1 MQTKST
7 RENQRTMKTSE
18 LVRRFLPYF
27 RPYRGM
33 LALDLFCAMLTTLC
47 DLVLPMIV
55 RSITGLASGSAAALT
70 VAYVLKV
77 GGVYVLLRLVDTVA
91 NYIMVAR
98 GHVMG
103 TYIERDMR
111 HALFEHLQEMGFAY
125 YSNAKVGQIMARI
138 TSDLFDVTEFAHHCP
153 EEFLIAAIKITVPF
167 VILLGINPVLTV
179 IIFLMLPIMLVLA
192 RHFNKKMRAAF
203 KESRH
208 QVGEI
213 NAQVED
219 SLLGIRVVKSFANE
233 PMEIDKFDR
242 GNEEFVRIGRRKYR
256 YMAGYNTTTRSFDGV
271 MYIVVVIVGALFII
285 DGKITAADY
294 MAYLLYIS
302 TLLTSIRRVVDYAEQ
317 FQRGM
322 TGIER
327 FCEIMDV
334 QPDVND
340 APGAKELTGVKG
352 DVTFDHVSF
361 HYNDND
367 RTVLA
372 DINETVKAGDKI
384 ALVGPSGGGK
394 TTFCNLIPR
403 FYDVSGGR
411 ILIDGQDIAQLTQRS
426 LRENIGMVQ
435 QEVYMF
441 SGTIYENIDLGR
453 RLPREAIE
461 KAARCA
467 QAEEFILT
475 TPEGYEH
482 PVRAKAV
489 NLSGGQKQRLLIARA
504 LAGNPEI
511 LILDDSSSALDYR
524 TDAMMRSAVRQEY
537 PDTTLLLVAQRVS
550 SVKNADQILV
560 LEEGRMAGLGTH
572 EALLRD
578 CPLYAQIAK
587 IQMGG
592 DDDAAA

>member
-7 RENQRTMKTSE
+7 NGNQRTMKTSE

-55 RSITGLASGSAAALT
+55 RSITGMASSSATALT

-77 GGVYVLLRLVDTVA
+77 GGVYVLLRLIDTVA

-167 VILLGINPVLTV
+167 VILMGINPVLTL

-256 YMAGYNTTTRSFDGV
+256 YMAGYNTTTRSFDGI

-411 ILIDGQDIAQLTQRS
+411 ILIDGQDIAGLTQRS

-441 SGTIYENIDLGR
+441 SGTIYENIAYG
-453 RLPREAIE
+453 LPGATREQVE
-461 KAARCA
+461 TAAK
-467 QAEEFILT
+467 QAGADGFIREL
-475 TPEGYEH
+475 PDGYDTYVGERG
-482 PVRAKAV
+482 VK
-489 NLSGGQKQRLLIARA
+489 LSGGQKQRISIARVF
-504 LAGNPEI
+504 LKNPPI
-511 LILDDSSSALDYR
+511 LILDEATSALDNESERLVQDSLEKLSKGR
-524 TDAMMRSAVRQEY
+524 TTFTIAHRL
-537 PDTTLLLVAQRVS
+537 TTIRGATS
-550 SVKNADQILV
+550 IWV
-560 LEEGRMAGLGTH
+560 LTQDGIVEKGTH
-572 EALLRD
+572 QELMAKKGKYYE
-578 CPLYAQIAK
+578 LYS
-587 IQMGG
+587 MYTE
-592 DDDAAA
+592 DL